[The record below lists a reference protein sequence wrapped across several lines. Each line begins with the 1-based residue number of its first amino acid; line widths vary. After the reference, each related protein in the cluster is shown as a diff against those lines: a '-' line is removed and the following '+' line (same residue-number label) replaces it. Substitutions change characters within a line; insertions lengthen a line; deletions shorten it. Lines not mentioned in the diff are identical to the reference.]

1 MGLLKFLVWTGC
13 AVGLG
18 LFLATAQI
26 GGRTPWEAVQ
36 RAWRTHVQPARAER
50 LLGQGER
57 QTERQAERQVDR
69 VKDSLREA
77 LDEAQEAV
85 HHTTRTASTAAP
97 RERITHED
105 RAAIERIIAQK
116 K

>member
-1 MGLLKFLVWTGC
+1 MGFLKFLVWTGC

-18 LFLATAQI
+18 LFLATAEI
-26 GGRTPWEAVQ
+26 GGRTPWETMQ
-36 RAWRTHVQPARAER
+36 RAWHAHVQPARAE
-50 LLGQGER
+50 QQVER
-57 QTERQAERQVDR
+57 RVER
-69 VKDSLREA
+69 VKDSLHEA

-85 HHTTRTASTAAP
+85 HRTTKTASAGAP

-105 RAAIERIIAQK
+105 RAAIDRIIAQK

>member
-1 MGLLKFLVWTGC
+1 MGFLKFLVWTGC

-18 LFLATAQI
+18 LFLATAEI
-26 GGRTPWEAVQ
+26 GGRTPWEEVQ
-36 RAWRTHVQPARAER
+36 RAWHARVQPAQAER
-50 LLGQGER
+50 QVER
-57 QTERQAERQVDR
+57 RVERQVDR
-69 VKDSLREA
+69 VKDSLHEA

-85 HHTTRTASTAAP
+85 HRTTKTASTGAP

-105 RAAIERIIAQK
+105 RAAIDRIIAQK